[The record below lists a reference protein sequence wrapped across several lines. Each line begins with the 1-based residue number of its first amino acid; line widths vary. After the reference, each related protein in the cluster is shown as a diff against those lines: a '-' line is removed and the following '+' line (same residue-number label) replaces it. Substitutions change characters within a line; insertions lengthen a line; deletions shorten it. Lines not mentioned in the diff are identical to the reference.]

1 MTNVIATAKF
11 RKKIVIS
18 ANTVVF
24 KSAFQLECH
33 IMVGK
38 SALNL
43 FVPTQSLLLEA
54 GTWIAFLLT
63 HRNWT
68 SDFLQDKSLWGMLV
82 SLMGSCGWYRAAK
95 CALYFMSFIQLC
107 YMSFCPYECSFVCFL
122 HPRTLA
128 PVLPL
133 KQISTLEEFWSRV
146 L

>member
-1 MTNVIATAKF
+1 MINVIATAKF
-11 RKKIVIS
+11 RKKIVTS
-18 ANTVVF
+18 ASTVVF

-54 GTWIAFLLT
+54 GTWILFLLT
-63 HRNWT
+63 DMNWT
-68 SDFLQDKSLWGMLV
+68 SDFLQDRSLQGMPV
-82 SLMGSCGWYRAAK
+82 SLMGSCGWHRASE
-95 CALYFMSFIQLC
+95 CAVMSFTQLC
-107 YMSFCPYECSFVCFL
+107 YMSVCPYECSFICLL